1 MKMKKVIATVSIASL
16 LSLSLIGC
24 GDTSTTDTE
33 DSETTEVDGEQEQ
46 VDKEEEVKD
55 EYAVGETIESD
66 GMELTVTGV
75 EKSQGGEYDNPKEG
89 SEYVI
94 VTVQYDN
101 SSEKDLPYN
110 PFDFKLLNGDGQ
122 KTDSTFT
129 MDTQDTRLE
138 SGDLAPGGTVTG
150 DLVFEAPAGDE
161 GLYLIYTGNIFKTDG
176 IKIKL

>member
-1 MKMKKVIATVSIASL
+1 MKMKKIIATVSIASL
-16 LSLSLIGC
+16 LGLSLVGC
-24 GDTSTTDTE
+24 GDTSTTDNE
-33 DSETTEVDGEQEQ
+33 ANEVNSEQDQ

-55 EYAVGETIESD
+55 EYTVGETIKSD
-66 GMELTVTGV
+66 GMELTITNV

-89 SEYVI
+89 NEYVI

-110 PFDFKLLNGDGQ
+110 PFDFKLLNSDGQ

-138 SGDLAPGGTVTG
+138 SGNLAPGGTVTG
-150 DLVFEAPAGDE
+150 DLVFEAPVGDE